1 MSGIDQQVFERIC
14 GEIHAFA
21 AAEGLKL
28 RSPDPI
34 DRLEQADTVGG
45 GRPGGEDAAAVLAD
59 SAAFQRR
66 LFDAGLAWFDGPV
79 EHGGRGLDPYTAAAL
94 REELTRYVLPEQSF
108 FTVSRRIVAPTVL
121 AHGTAQQRDRWLRAL
136 WRADALACQLFSEPE
151 AGSDLAALRC
161 TAVRDGD
168 EWVINGQKVW
178 SSWAH
183 LSDVGELLART
194 GPLADRHRAIT
205 AFLVDMDLPGI
216 TIRPIRQIN
225 GDSHFNEVFFDDVR
239 VPDSARLGA
248 VNDGWSVAMST
259 LTNERAA
266 MGGRDKSYLSR
277 PYQRLRALAGDP
289 QELSDAERELLAE
302 AWIRERVAGVT
313 ADRVAA
319 AMLSPSVGKLALV
332 DDLGFYGRVAAR
344 LLGPDLVADSG
355 EPGTF
360 AWSDFLLSTPAQRIA
375 GGTDQIQR
383 GIVAERVLG
392 LPRDPG
398 LRKGRQREEGSIAP

>member
-1 MSGIDQQVFERIC
+1 MPGIDPQVFARLSD
-14 GEIHAFA
+14 EIHAFA
-21 AAEGLKL
+21 VAEGLEL
-28 RSPDPI
+28 RSNDPTHSS
-34 DRLEQADTVGG
+34 EQADEIGT
-45 GRPGGEDAAAVLAD
+45 GRHGGEDAAAALAH

-79 EHGGRGLDPYTAAAL
+79 EHGGRGLDPHTAAAL

-121 AHGTAQQRDRWLRAL
+121 AHGTVQQRDRWLRAL
-136 WRADALACQLFSEPE
+136 WRADVLACQLFSEPE

-194 GPLADRHRAIT
+194 GSLADRHRAIT
-205 AFLVDMDLPGI
+205 AFLVEMDRPGI

-248 VNDGWSVAMST
+248 VNDGWAVAMST
-259 LTNERAA
+259 LASERAA
-266 MGGRDKSYLSR
+266 MGGREKSYLSH

-289 QELSDAERELLAE
+289 ERLGEAERELLAE
-302 AWIRERVAGVT
+302 AWIRERIAGVT

-319 AMLSPSVGKLALV
+319 AALSPSVGKLALV
-332 DDLGFYGRVAAR
+332 DDLGFYSRVAAR
-344 LLGPDLVADSG
+344 LLGPDLVADNG

-360 AWSDFLLSTPAQRIA
+360 AWSDFLLSSPAQRIA

-383 GIVAERVLG
+383 GIVAERVLS

-398 LRKGRQREEGSIAP
+398 LRKGRQREEGSVSP